1 MENTLPISEQTFDF
15 KKTKKRAIIYL
26 FLSFLVKLCAL
37 ILNVIMLWVF
47 KIDGVSIIEYLYG
60 SIVTVLQII
69 LSEDPELFL
78 SITEH
83 LLDYLNYFFI
93 AVTVIQ
99 GIFVFYSLL
108 KIIVP
113 QLNSVDKI
121 IKKIRLER
129 RPFKDKSYAT
139 FIIFKT
145 IGIIFFITLWIF
157 EWWFIDNYA
166 SFINDMPSMPDEFIA
181 LFYYILQIIYISFIF
196 GAINLVLT
204 IGRDFYA
211 LYAVKGY
218 LKECQPKI

>member
-1 MENTLPISEQTFDF
+1 MENTLPISEQTSDF

-145 IGIIFFITLWIF
+145 IGIIFFIGLWIF
-157 EWWFIDNYA
+157 EWRLIDNYA
-166 SFINDMPSMPDEFIA
+166 SFINDMSMPDELIA

-196 GAINLVLT
+196 GAINLVLK